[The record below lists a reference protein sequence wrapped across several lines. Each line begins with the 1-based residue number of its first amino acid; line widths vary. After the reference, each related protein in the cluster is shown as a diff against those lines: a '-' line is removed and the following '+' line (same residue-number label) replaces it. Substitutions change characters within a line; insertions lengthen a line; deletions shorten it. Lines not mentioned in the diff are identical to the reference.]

1 MHSCRKIVLTAGFK
15 CSWRKTEVAEDRAG
29 WRQTVCDLCSNESD
43 KANQLNSL
51 TVFTKHLH
59 LGPKKISVLPVAVW

>member
-1 MHSCRKIVLTAGFK
+1 
-15 CSWRKTEVAEDRAG
+15 VAEDRAG

-59 LGPKKISVLPVAVW
+59 LGPKKISVLPVAVWRKSKDVGGNIIFVFLIL